1 MCRITRLLLVG
12 SVALL
17 AGTASAALISAPQ
30 EKPADQKKPQ
40 NPPQPDNP
48 QTPEA
53 KPNQQPGLRVQTPGA
68 TPRPSPPSTPIADI
82 VAYRGDKKSATVT
95 SENIVSLNF
104 EGVDYDAP
112 VLATVNG
119 EKIDQTTFR
128 NRLILSQGFLELD
141 QHLTYLLTKRRIE
154 AASATGADPK
164 QYLVS
169 DDEVRKAYEE
179 MKASIP
185 NVMQGMKSEDWEK
198 QVKDYMGLERY
209 MEMLKVNLSFAKIF
223 LPPVQKPVD
232 STGGTPDQPSSE
244 PQGLPAYT
252 KELLKPEQVETL
264 DQQYKKGQDLPFI
277 FRDSFIKEIK
287 AELLKRAKLT
297 YFFEGGLDNGVFM
310 TVDGEPVFTEELW
323 TLVSGRIKHADKELT
338 LREAII
344 SLAFDQ
350 DLRSKKSLLTT
361 KDAQDLF
368 RQHEATY
375 ENTFFPLSFV
385 VQLKGF
391 GSLHKYREYYARK
404 CAFTKWLKDQNPGDA
419 FEQALRAYYT
429 DEPTKLFFEG
439 GHVDCSIIFLSAWD
453 NEQNRLK
460 EGGVK
465 GAVDRA
471 NQILDEYRAAE
482 RKAAESK
489 AADGS
494 PAPHPAN
501 SFAELVKKYSEM
513 PDGTETRK
521 GLLGPK
527 TRYELRRCVGET
539 EYLIYASDYSLAEEI
554 FFCAT
559 PDDILGPVVRR
570 VPEPATGVFLVKVNR
585 YDHDTAVSFETK
597 KEQVEQDYIDTQFL
611 ANAHRCY
618 QAAKVELTTKK
629 G

>member
-1 MCRITRLLLVG
+1 
-12 SVALL
+12 
-17 AGTASAALISAPQ
+17 
-30 EKPADQKKPQ
+30 
-40 NPPQPDNP
+40 
-48 QTPEA
+48 
-53 KPNQQPGLRVQTPGA
+53 
-68 TPRPSPPSTPIADI
+68 
-82 VAYRGDKKSATVT
+82 
-95 SENIVSLNF
+95 
-104 EGVDYDAP
+104 
-112 VLATVNG
+112 
-119 EKIDQTTFR
+119 
-128 NRLILSQGFLELD
+128 
-141 QHLTYLLTKRRIE
+141 
-154 AASATGADPK
+154 
-164 QYLVS
+164 
-169 DDEVRKAYEE
+169 
-179 MKASIP
+179 
-185 NVMQGMKSEDWEK
+185 
-198 QVKDYMGLERY
+198 
-209 MEMLKVNLSFAKIF
+209 
-223 LPPVQKPVD
+223 
-232 STGGTPDQPSSE
+232 
-244 PQGLPAYT
+244 
-252 KELLKPEQVETL
+252 
-264 DQQYKKGQDLPFI
+264 
-277 FRDSFIKEIK
+277 
-287 AELLKRAKLT
+287 
-297 YFFEGGLDNGVFM
+297 M

-323 TLVSGRIKHADKELT
+323 TLVAGRIKHADKELT

-350 DLRSKKSLLTT
+350 DLRDKKSLLGT

-404 CAFTKWLKDQNPGDA
+404 CAFTKWLKDQNPA
-419 FEQALRAYYT
+419 TRSRKRCA
-429 DEPTKLFFEG
+429 PTTPTSRPS
-439 GHVDCSIIFLSAWD
+439 CSSRGATSTARSSSCPPGTTSRD
-453 NEQNRLK
+453 RLK

-482 RKAAESK
+482 RQAAESK
-489 AADGS
+489 AAEGS
-494 PAPHPAN
+494 PAPRPTN
-501 SFAELVKKYSEM
+501 SFVELVKKYSEM
-513 PDGTETRK
+513 PDGAETRK